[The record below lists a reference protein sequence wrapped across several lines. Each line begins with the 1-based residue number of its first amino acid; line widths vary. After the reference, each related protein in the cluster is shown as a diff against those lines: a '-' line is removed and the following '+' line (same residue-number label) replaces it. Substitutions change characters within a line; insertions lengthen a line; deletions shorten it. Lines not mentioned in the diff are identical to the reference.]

1 MDESAASVLFQF
13 PPLRE
18 GRRYR
23 QHHDSTGGEFQFPP
37 LREGRL
43 GLFRPV
49 AAGELHS
56 NSRPCERGDSRSG
69 AVRPTAALFQFP
81 PLREG
86 RPSIIVRQSR
96 SRMISIPAPARG
108 ATTGRQKLHLRR
120 DISIPA
126 PARGATAASRRLC
139 RRTPISIPAPARGA
153 TRAIQFRPTS
163 PAYFNSRPCERGD
176 ERRSKGCFITLRF
189 QFPPLREGRPPPRG
203 GTRWP
208 SYFNSRPCERGDGA
222 AQGHPGPAGISIPA
236 PARGAT
242 CTPWAKTRTAAFQ
255 FPPLR
260 EGRLADGQRA
270 ADPGHF
276 NSRPC
281 ERGDVPKIIFSSFF
295 AFQFPPLRE
304 GRPPAARCT
313 SASIAY
319 FNSRPCERGDGLLA
333 LQRGDGGQI
342 SIPAPA
348 RGATRTQP
356 GQKPRPSTFQFP
368 PLREGR
374 QAAAGGPGRH

>member
-69 AVRPTAALFQFP
+69 AVWPTAALFQFP

-176 ERRSKGCFITLRF
+176 CEGRAKGAWALVFQFPPLREGRPLRGSGHWHCRAISIPAPARGATLSCTPGRSRCWRFQFPPLREGRQPVLRCLPQHGIISIPAPARGATRAAPRPPRRKRF
-189 QFPPLREGRPPPRG
+189 QFPPLREGRPVTIQG
-203 GTRWP
+203 G
-208 SYFNSRPCERGDGA
+208 
-222 AQGHPGPAGISIPA
+222 I
-236 PARGAT
+236 
-242 CTPWAKTRTAAFQ
+242 
-255 FPPLR
+255 
-260 EGRLADGQRA
+260 GR
-270 ADPGHF
+270 
-276 NSRPC
+276 
-281 ERGDVPKIIFSSFF
+281 
-295 AFQFPPLRE
+295 
-304 GRPPAARCT
+304 
-313 SASIAY
+313 
-319 FNSRPCERGDGLLA
+319 
-333 LQRGDGGQI
+333 
-342 SIPAPA
+342 
-348 RGATRTQP
+348 
-356 GQKPRPSTFQFP
+356 
-368 PLREGR
+368 
-374 QAAAGGPGRH
+374 